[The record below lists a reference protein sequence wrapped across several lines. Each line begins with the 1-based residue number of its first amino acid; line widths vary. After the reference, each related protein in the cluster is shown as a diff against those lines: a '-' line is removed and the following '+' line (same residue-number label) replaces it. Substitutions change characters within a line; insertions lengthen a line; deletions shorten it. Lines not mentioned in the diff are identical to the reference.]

1 MGVSAS
7 TNGVTMGKSNTSAN
21 ALQQMLIPEFA
32 ITGSMS
38 AVDEL
43 VNYKIEEL
51 IKLKDEE
58 RIVHERAK
66 QEQLK
71 ELERNRKAEIKRI
84 QEEANEELDYLAE
97 RIKHEMKIS
106 QEGGISNID

>member
-1 MGVSAS
+1 
-7 TNGVTMGKSNTSAN
+7 
-21 ALQQMLIPEFA
+21 
-32 ITGSMS
+32 MS

-43 VNYKIEEL
+43 VNYRIEEL

-84 QEEANEELDYLAE
+84 
-97 RIKHEMKIS
+97 
-106 QEGGISNID
+106 